1 MSDVPFSPG
10 KSRDVPLAFPFTP
23 GSGPVPG
30 SALPGSDYPGPGFF
44 LIATGNDPDWE
55 ADAAIAIAT
64 AWSAAGRRVVLADL
78 QVDDPR
84 LHERLGLP
92 NLEGVVDIFLYGAS
106 LSRNA
111 RVVPGRDFF
120 FVAAG
125 TYSADP
131 ERVFTHP
138 RWRKLVT
145 GFREAEASILLFV
158 RAGSG
163 DLEPLAAWVRS
174 GILLGSGDAGGVPE
188 GVDVRTALIPPGTEA
203 RGASA
208 EDEDVHPADVDGS
221 SDGSFGFDWDDPS
234 AESSA
239 GADVSEP
246 PPHAERAELGGAES
260 VDPMAAPHEP
270 VRPTKPAQEPEPI
283 SALAPATPSEDQE
296 APSLDVEPASSTRS
310 DTPALS
316 VTEDPLALPP
326 DPRLEGRRR
335 GRREGNARLTRLI
348 LGTLVL
354 MIAAGVLVYLL
365 VTQYPDLF
373 AARGDPTTSPAAQA
387 EDPRPA
393 AVEPAGAALQY
404 AVFAKSFN
412 TLEGAREHAAEEN
425 RARRTIPFYVVPERR
440 QGVLHFLVMAG
451 FAADTMQAL
460 QIRQHLVEAG
470 SVDPEDAAGEWALIQ
485 HRPLAF
491 YFNEIRTREA
501 ATEAVDNLWAVGVP
515 AYAVP
520 LPYTDGSERWRLYGG
535 AYPDSARAE
544 DMREMI
550 SAANLPARLIE
561 RVGRS
566 PSQGG

>member
-10 KSRDVPLAFPFTP
+10 KSRDVPLAIPFTP
-23 GSGPVPG
+23 GDGPVPG
-30 SALPGSDYPGPGFF
+30 SALPGSDYPGPGFL

-84 LHERLGLP
+84 VHERLGLP

-174 GILLGSGDAGGVPE
+174 GVVLGSGDAGGIPE
-188 GVDVRTALIPPGTEA
+188 GIDVRTALRPPGA
-203 RGASA
+203 GAPDASP
-208 EDEDVHPADVDGS
+208 EDEGVDPEGG
-221 SDGSFGFDWDDPS
+221 DGGFDESFGYDWDVSTADPF
-234 AESSA
+234 A

-246 PPHAERAELGGAES
+246 LPRNERDGGETG
-260 VDPMAAPHEP
+260 DPVTAPDEP
-270 VRPTKPAQEPEPI
+270 ERSPKSAQEIEPP
-283 SALAPATPSEDQE
+283 AAFDPATPDETE
-296 APSLDVEPASSTRS
+296 AAPSLDEEPASPSRS
-310 DTPALS
+310 NTPPLS

-326 DPRLEGRRR
+326 DPRSEGRRR

-373 AARGDPTTSPAAQA
+373 AARGEPAPSPAAQA
-387 EDPRPA
+387 EDARPT
-393 AVEPAGAALQY
+393 AVEPAGAPLQY

-425 RARRTIPFYVVPERR
+425 RARRNIPFYVVPERR
-440 QGVLHFLVMAG
+440 QGVLHYLVMAG
-451 FAADTMQAL
+451 FPADTMQAL

-491 YFNEIRTREA
+491 YFNEIRTRESA
-501 ATEAVDNLWAVGVP
+501 MEAVENLWAIGVP

-544 DMREMI
+544 DMRQMI